1 MSTRDRLI
9 GDAAVHEGA
18 SLAPPDRWFAALEL
32 VASLLFNSPS
42 IITMKC
48 NLTNILV
55 LLISSAALPHTAFAA
70 QSESGVTCDYD
81 STTMNKPTIKVVA
94 EADDSPV
101 IGDTLSTEDRIEDTT
116 AGGGGVASQKHL
128 AHAVS
133 YKVTCAAKA
142 GQTIY
147 VSGSALVQGSIS
159 AEMTNAHGH
168 AAAAAEGEV
177 EIKILDDVALAKK
190 RAALAIAH
198 AGAVTGGAGFSF
210 HGWGGSWS
218 VTLKEH
224 GTEAQTAQLADTDA
238 TMTHEAN
245 QAIVN
250 VNWAAEHAL
259 QIAKTT
265 GSGNDPAEGSA
276 SAEVEAIA
284 TIEFTL
290 AMQD

>member
-1 MSTRDRLI
+1 
-9 GDAAVHEGA
+9 
-18 SLAPPDRWFAALEL
+18 
-32 VASLLFNSPS
+32 
-42 IITMKC
+42 MKC

-55 LLISSAALPHTAFAA
+55 LLISSIALPHTAIAA

-81 STTMNKPTIKVVA
+81 STNMNKPRIKVVT

-133 YKVTCAAKA
+133 YKVTCAPKA

-190 RAALAIAH
+190 RTALAIAH

-210 HGWGGSWS
+210 AGWGGSWT

-238 TMTHEAN
+238 TLTHEAN
-245 QAIVN
+245 EAIVN
-250 VNWAAEHAL
+250 VGWAAEHAL

-284 TIEFTL
+284 TIEFSL